1 MSEQLARP
9 VAGIS
14 IAQLLRDIKE
24 GEPTGFDKKYTS
36 YLRSKSSQLRHEFPD
51 RIYSVTELEAKT
63 EVSWKPRPK
72 QD

>member
-24 GEPTGFDKKYTS
+24 GESKGFDKKYTN
-36 YLRSKSSQLRHEFPD
+36 YLRSKSSQLRHEFPN
-51 RIYSVTELEAKT
+51 RTYSVTELESKT
-63 EVSWKPRPK
+63 EVSWKPK

>member
-24 GEPTGFDKKYTS
+24 GETKPFDKKYTN
-36 YLRSKSSQLRHEFPD
+36 YLRSKSSQLRHEFPE
-51 RIYSVTELEAKT
+51 RTYSVAELENKT
-63 EVSWKPRPK
+63 EVSWRSKH
-72 QD
+72 